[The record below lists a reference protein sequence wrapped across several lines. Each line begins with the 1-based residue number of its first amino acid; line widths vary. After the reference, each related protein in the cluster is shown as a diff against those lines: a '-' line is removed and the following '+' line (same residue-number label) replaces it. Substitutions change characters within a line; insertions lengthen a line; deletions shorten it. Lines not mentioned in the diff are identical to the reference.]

1 MSSFGNIDFFG
12 FFVGFY
18 VGGKVD
24 GVVLDIVG
32 KFFDVYDV
40 CNYWFGMYVDMGFKV
55 GMFFGFLLYFQ
66 ACYEF
71 LNFYSSQ
78 GYVYGFIFICVL
90 YVVYGEVGIVY
101 GFDFFQVVFF
111 YDFIKGVEVVVNF
124 GDQVF
129 WFYVF

>member
-1 MSSFGNIDFFG
+1 MFFCFGIFFVLWKVEEVLYKGMSSFGNIDFFG

-55 GMFFGFLLYFQ
+55 GMFFGFLLYF
-66 ACYEF
+66 
-71 LNFYSSQ
+71 
-78 GYVYGFIFICVL
+78 
-90 YVVYGEVGIVY
+90 
-101 GFDFFQVVFF
+101 
-111 YDFIKGVEVVVNF
+111 
-124 GDQVF
+124 
-129 WFYVF
+129 